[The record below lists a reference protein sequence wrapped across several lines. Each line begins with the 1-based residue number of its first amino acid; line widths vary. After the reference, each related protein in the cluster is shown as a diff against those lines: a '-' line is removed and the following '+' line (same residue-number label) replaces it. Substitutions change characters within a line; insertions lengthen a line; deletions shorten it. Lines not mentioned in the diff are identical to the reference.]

1 MWNNSIFDDSRSGGD
16 RFLNRDSDT
25 HMEITRDD
33 LMNPRETTQW
43 EKDLV
48 KEESL
53 YFSRQDADFNQE
65 DTN

>member
-1 MWNNSIFDDSRSGGD
+1 
-16 RFLNRDSDT
+16 
-25 HMEITRDD
+25 MEITRDD